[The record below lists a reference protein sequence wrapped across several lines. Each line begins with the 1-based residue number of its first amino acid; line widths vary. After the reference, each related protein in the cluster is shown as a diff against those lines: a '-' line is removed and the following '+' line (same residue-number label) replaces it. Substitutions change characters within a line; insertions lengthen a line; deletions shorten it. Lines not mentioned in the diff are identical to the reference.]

1 MMTVEMMMT
10 MLETLAQAGDVEI
23 LRKSDT
29 EICVN
34 FIDFIGFDD
43 DWCEEFRDYAMTEL
57 VEQVEDII
65 AELGTGDYYHEMVL
79 DGVGFVFGYTSF
91 DT

>member
-1 MMTVEMMMT
+1 MMSAKMMMT

-43 DWCEEFRDYAMTEL
+43 DWCEEFRDYAMPEL

-79 DGVGFVFGYTSF
+79 DGVSFVFGYTSF
-91 DT
+91 DI

>member
-1 MMTVEMMMT
+1 MMT

-43 DWCEEFRDYAMTEL
+43 DWCEEFRDYTMP
-57 VEQVEDII
+57 EQVEDII

-91 DT
+91 DI